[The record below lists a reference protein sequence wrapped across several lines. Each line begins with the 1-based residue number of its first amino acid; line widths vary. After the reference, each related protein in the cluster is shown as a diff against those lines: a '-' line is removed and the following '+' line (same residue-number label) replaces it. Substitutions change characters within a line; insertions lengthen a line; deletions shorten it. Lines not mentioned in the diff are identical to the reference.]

1 VTFVVGAVLSFPGVS
16 YLTAI
21 HEMSKLNAGTIATV
35 GLIIGFCLIQQIL
48 LEVPLLGYLLA
59 PDRTRD
65 TIDGFKAWMGRKGR
79 PAAVVG
85 AAVIGLVLIGRG
97 LITLF

>member
-1 VTFVVGAVLSFPGVS
+1 
-16 YLTAI
+16 
-21 HEMSKLNAGTIATV
+21 MSKLNAGTIATV
-35 GLIIGFCLIQQIL
+35 GLVIGFCLIQQIL

-65 TIDGFKAWMGRKGR
+65 TIDSFKAWMGRKGR

-97 LITLF
+97 LITLL